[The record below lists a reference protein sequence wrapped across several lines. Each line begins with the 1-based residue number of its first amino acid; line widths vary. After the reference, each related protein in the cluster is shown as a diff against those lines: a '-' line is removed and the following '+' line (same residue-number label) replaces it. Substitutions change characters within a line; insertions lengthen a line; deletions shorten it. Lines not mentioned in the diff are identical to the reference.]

1 MSTVEIKR
9 ATLATIADVAFLFDA
24 YRVFYKQTSD
34 VAAAHKFLTE
44 RLSKDE
50 SVIFVAYLEGN
61 PVGFTQLYTSF
72 SSVSLQPLFI
82 LNDLFV
88 EGAHRGKGIGEQLL
102 FAAKTLCKQNNYKG
116 VALETAED
124 NPAQHLYEKLGWIKD
139 NGFLH
144 YFWSCN

>member
-9 ATLATIADVAFLFDA
+9 ATPATIADVAFLFDA

-50 SVIFVAYLEGN
+50 SVIFVAYLEGK

-102 FAAKTLCKQNNYKG
+102 LAAKTLCKQNNYKG

-139 NGFLH
+139 DGFLH